1 MGGLAF
7 LSPAF
12 LFGALAIG
20 IPLVLHLL
28 RQRADPVQPFS
39 AVRLLR
45 AAPVEQARRRRL
57 RDLLLFALR
66 ATALALLALAFARP
80 YLAGA
85 AAVDAPVTLVLADV
99 SASLGGAARTAHLRD
114 LVLSAIDRAP
124 AGDAIAV
131 ARFAATCDLLVAPT
145 HDRALARAAI
155 SQLTPGFAPTAYR
168 VGLDRA
174 AEVLAGRGG
183 RVVVITDLQA
193 GGWTDG
199 PDASLPPGTRV
210 DVIDVGQ
217 LPPDAGIV
225 NLASGKDRVTAG
237 VRNTGAARAL
247 TIAFDVDSVERAR
260 TTVAAG
266 QDQTAQAVAAVT
278 VPPGSRVRARVI
290 DPDGLPGDDERWLHA
305 TVAVHPRAYL
315 VVSPGVS
322 QQDGLYVRRALQA
335 LEGDRAVD
343 ADVRTA
349 DRLQATGVPADAK
362 VLVLIGTAGLDRR
375 GAEAVAKFVT
385 SGGGLLV
392 AVGPGVNPELLAAG
406 FGDGL
411 PKMRMRPSGAGPSM
425 LAWTETRHPALDVF
439 ADKPG
444 AFTDVRFTRTAEVLG
459 TGASDVLARFDNG
472 EPAMVATPYSRGRVV
487 VFASDL
493 SNRWNDLVLQPAFV
507 PLIGETVGWL
517 AAADRAPVALVAG
530 MTPLAGADRPGI
542 VTWTVRGTD
551 RAQTVAVNVDPR
563 EFDPARQ
570 TVEEFLAR
578 VAHGESSLA
587 TTATSV
593 AERQEASQGLWRYGL
608 MLMLVSLVVES
619 LVGRRV

>member
-1 MGGLAF
+1 MGGLGF
-7 LSPAF
+7 LSPRVPARRPRDRRFRWSCTCCGSAPTLCSPSAPSAF
-12 LFGALAIG
+12 CG
-20 IPLVLHLL
+20 
-28 RQRADPVQPFS
+28 
-39 AVRLLR
+39 

-99 SASLGGAARTAHLRD
+99 SASLGGKARTAHLRD

-168 VGLDRA
+168 VGLERA

-183 RVVVITDLQA
+183 RVVVVTDLQA

-199 PDASLPPGTRV
+199 PDGSLPPGARV

-225 NLASGKDRVTAG
+225 NLASGKDGVTAG
-237 VRNTGAARAL
+237 VRNTGAARTL
-247 TIAFDVDSVERAR
+247 TIAFDVDGVERAR

-278 VPPGSRVRARVI
+278 VAPGSRVRARVI

-305 TVAVHPRAYL
+305 TVAVHPRVYL
-315 VVSPGVS
+315 VVSPGAS

-349 DRLQATGVPADAK
+349 DRLQATGVPVDAK

-411 PKMRMRPSGAGPSM
+411 PEDAHAARRAAARRCWHGPKRV
-425 LAWTETRHPALDVF
+425 TRRSTSSPTSPARSPTS
-439 ADKPG
+439 ASRGPPRSS
-444 AFTDVRFTRTAEVLG
+444 ATAPATCSRG
-459 TGASDVLARFDNG
+459 STMG
-472 EPAMVATPYSRGRVV
+472 EPAMVATPYGRGRIV

-517 AAADRAPVALVAG
+517 AAADRAPEALVAG
-530 MTPLAGADRPGI
+530 R
-542 VTWTVRGTD
+542 R
-551 RAQTVAVNVDPR
+551 R
-563 EFDPARQ
+563 
-570 TVEEFLAR
+570 
-578 VAHGESSLA
+578 
-587 TTATSV
+587 
-593 AERQEASQGLWRYGL
+593 SQGPT
-608 MLMLVSLVVES
+608 
-619 LVGRRV
+619 GRGS

>member
-1 MGGLAF
+1 MRRSRSTRA
-7 LSPAF
+7 SISWYRPA
-12 LFGALAIG
+12 
-20 IPLVLHLL
+20 
-28 RQRADPVQPFS
+28 S
-39 AVRLLR
+39 
-45 AAPVEQARRRRL
+45 
-57 RDLLLFALR
+57 
-66 ATALALLALAFARP
+66 
-80 YLAGA
+80 
-85 AAVDAPVTLVLADV
+85 
-99 SASLGGAARTAHLRD
+99 
-114 LVLSAIDRAP
+114 
-124 AGDAIAV
+124 
-131 ARFAATCDLLVAPT
+131 
-145 HDRALARAAI
+145 
-155 SQLTPGFAPTAYR
+155 
-168 VGLDRA
+168 
-174 AEVLAGRGG
+174 
-183 RVVVITDLQA
+183 
-193 GGWTDG
+193 
-199 PDASLPPGTRV
+199 
-210 DVIDVGQ
+210 
-217 LPPDAGIV
+217 
-225 NLASGKDRVTAG
+225 
-237 VRNTGAARAL
+237 
-247 TIAFDVDSVERAR
+247 
-260 TTVAAG
+260 
-266 QDQTAQAVAAVT
+266 
-278 VPPGSRVRARVI
+278 
-290 DPDGLPGDDERWLHA
+290 
-305 TVAVHPRAYL
+305 
-315 VVSPGVS
+315 S

-411 PKMRMRPSGAGPSM
+411 PKMRMRPSGGGPSM

-507 PLIGETVGWL
+507 PLDRRDRRVACRGGSRARGAGGRHD
-517 AAADRAPVALVAG
+517 AACG
-530 MTPLAGADRPGI
+530 GRPAGI
-542 VTWTVRGTD
+542 VTWPVRGTD
-551 RAQTVAVNVDPR
+551 HAQTVAVNVDPR

-570 TVEEFLAR
+570 TVQEFLAR

-593 AERQEASQGLWRYGL
+593 CERQEASQGLWRYCL
-608 MLMLVSLVVES
+608 IADVLRARWWSRS
-619 LVGRRV
+619 RGRRV